1 VVNGKWTIDARIGSG
16 GMATVYAAT
25 HRNGHRAA
33 LKMLHTQLSR
43 DESTRAR
50 FLREGYVA
58 NAVGHA
64 GVAHVEDDGVTE
76 DGCAFLVLE
85 LLEGETVEARRL
97 RTDGKMALEEVLD
110 VGDAALDALAAAH
123 EKGIVHRD
131 VKPENV
137 FLTWDAQVKLLDFGL
152 ARMKAVQAE
161 ATKTGVT
168 IGTPEFMAP
177 EQAQGKRDE
186 VDALSDVWALGATL
200 FTAITGQYVHDAV
213 NLHEQ
218 LMASA
223 TKRARSI
230 RALVPAVPAAIAVV
244 IDRALELDKKDRWES
259 AREMQ
264 RALRAARAPR
274 TESDK
279 YVSESLTMP
288 AASPASLRRAAPRI
302 PESGPRPSGLGL
314 PIPSSGATLQ
324 YVAAAPQSD
333 PTIEEPAPVTIHLED
348 LPISSGGPMSPVPT
362 TERLTGTGPRG
373 SGALLQ
379 AASQHAQAI
388 AEALAMQPP
397 ALPQETQQMIG
408 APRQQPGRHAET
420 LASPTGPIGPGPTP
434 EPALPTLASNQGS
447 GAHPALANSG
457 AHAPYDASLD
467 RPTGPSGV
475 VQRPYDASLDRPT
488 GPSGLVQRP
497 YDASL
502 DRPTGPSGLAQ
513 RPYDASLDRPT
524 GPSGL
529 TSAGAPVAPGPVSLK
544 VRRSSRRVVILSLLL
559 ILVCAGIGAW
569 FLFHPTLPWHR

>member
-1 VVNGKWTIDARIGSG
+1 MSEASRASGRRPNQGRVGTVVIGKWTIDARIGSG

-33 LKMLHTQLSR
+33 LKMLHTPLSR

-85 LLEGETVEARRL
+85 LLEGETVEARRA
-97 RTDGKMALEEVLD
+97 RTDGKMTLEEALD
-110 VGDAALDALAAAH
+110 VGDAALDVLAAAH
-123 EKGIVHRD
+123 GKGIVHRD
-131 VKPENV
+131 VKPDNI
-137 FLTWDAQVKLLDFGL
+137 FITLDARVKLLDFGL
-152 ARMKAVQAE
+152 ARMKAMQAD

-186 VDALSDVWALGATL
+186 VDALSDVWAIGATL
-200 FTAITGQYVHDAV
+200 FTIITGQYVHDAV

-218 LMASA
+218 LIASA
-223 TKRARSI
+223 TKRARSV
-230 RALVPAVPAAIAVV
+230 RALVPAVPTSIAVV
-244 IDRALELDKKDRWES
+244 IDRALELDKTDRWES

-274 TESDK
+274 RESDK

-314 PIPSSGATLQ
+314 PIPSSGPTLQ

-333 PTIEEPAPVTIHLED
+333 PTIEEPAPVTINLED
-348 LPISSGGPMSPVPT
+348 LPTSVGGPMSPVPT
-362 TERLTGTGPRG
+362 TERLTGTGTRG

-379 AASQHAQAI
+379 AASQQAQSI
-388 AEALAMQPP
+388 AEAVARLPL
-397 ALPQETQQMIG
+397 ALPHETQQMIG
-408 APRQQPGRHAET
+408 APRLQPGRYAET
-420 LASPTGPIGPGPTP
+420 LASPTS
-434 EPALPTLASNQGS
+434 PAPAMPTLASNMGS
-447 GAHPALANSG
+447 GAHPALASSG
-457 AHAPYDASLD
+457 AHPL
-467 RPTGPSGV
+467 
-475 VQRPYDASLDRPT
+475 
-488 GPSGLVQRP
+488 
-497 YDASL
+497 
-502 DRPTGPSGLAQ
+502 
-513 RPYDASLDRPT
+513 YDASLDRPT

-529 TSAGAPVAPGPVSLK
+529 TNRPYDASLDRPTGPSALALARAAAAPMAPGPASLR

-559 ILVCAGIGAW
+559 ILACAGVGAW
-569 FLFHPTLPWHR
+569 VMLHHSLPWHR

>member
-1 VVNGKWTIDARIGSG
+1 MSEASRASGRRPNQGRVGTVVIRKWTIDARIGSG

-85 LLEGETVEARRL
+85 LLEGETVEARRA
-97 RTDGKMALEEVLD
+97 RTDGKMSLEEALD
-110 VGDAALDALAAAH
+110 VGDAALDVLAAAH

-131 VKPENV
+131 VKPDNI
-137 FLTWDAQVKLLDFGL
+137 FITLDAQVKLLDFGL
-152 ARMKAVQAE
+152 ARMKAMQAE

-186 VDALSDVWALGATL
+186 VDALSDVWAIGATL
-200 FTAITGQYVHDAV
+200 FTIITGQYVHDAV

-218 LMASA
+218 LIASA

-230 RALVPAVPAAIAVV
+230 RALVPEVPTSIAVV
-244 IDRALELDKKDRWES
+244 IDRALELDKTDRWES

-274 TESDK
+274 RESDK

-302 PESGPRPSGLGL
+302 PDSGPRPSGLGL
-314 PIPSSGATLQ
+314 PIPSSGPTLQ

-333 PTIEEPAPVTIHLED
+333 PTIEEPAPVTINLED
-348 LPISSGGPMSPVPT
+348 LPTSSGGPMSPVPT
-362 TERLTGTGPRG
+362 TERLTGTGTRG

-379 AASQHAQAI
+379 AASQHAQSI
-388 AEALAMQPP
+388 AEALARRPL
-397 ALPQETQQMIG
+397 ALPHETQQMIG
-408 APRQQPGRHAET
+408 APRPQPGRHAEM
-420 LASPTGPIGPGPTP
+420 LASPTS
-434 EPALPTLASNQGS
+434 PAPAMPTLASNMGS
-447 GAHPALANSG
+447 GAHPALASSG
-457 AHAPYDASLD
+457 AHPPYDASLD
-467 RPTGPSGV
+467 RPTGPS
-475 VQRPYDASLDRPT
+475 A
-488 GPSGLVQRP
+488 
-497 YDASL
+497 
-502 DRPTGPSGLAQ
+502 LALA
-513 RPYDASLDRPT
+513 RA
-524 GPSGL
+524 
-529 TSAGAPVAPGPVSLK
+529 AAAPVAPGPASLR

-559 ILVCAGIGAW
+559 ILACAGVGAW
-569 FLFHPTLPWHR
+569 VMLHHSLPWHR

>member
-1 VVNGKWTIDARIGSG
+1 MSEASRASGRRANQGRVGTVVNGKWTIDARIGSG

-43 DESTRAR
+43 DESTRGR

-85 LLEGETVEARRL
+85 LLEGETVEARRA
-97 RTDGKMALEEVLD
+97 RTGGKISVEEALD
-110 VGDAALDALAAAH
+110 VGDAALDVLAAAH

-131 VKPENV
+131 VKPDNV
-137 FLTWDAQVKLLDFGL
+137 FITLDAQVKLLDFGL
-152 ARMKAVQAE
+152 ARMKAMQAE
-161 ATKTGVT
+161 ATKTAIT
-168 IGTPEFMAP
+168 IGTPEIMAP
-177 EQAQGKRDE
+177 EQAQGKRDD

-218 LMASA
+218 LIASA

-230 RALVPAVPAAIAVV
+230 RALVPAVPASIAVV

-274 TESDK
+274 RESDR
-279 YVSESLTMP
+279 YVSDSLTMP
-288 AASPASLRRAAPRI
+288 AATPASLRRAAPRT

-314 PIPSSGATLQ
+314 PIPSSGPTLQ
-324 YVAAAPQSD
+324 YVAAASRSD
-333 PTIEEPAPVTIHLED
+333 PTIEEAAPVTIQLED

-362 TERLTGTGPRG
+362 TERLTGTGTRG
-373 SGALLQ
+373 SGALQQ

-388 AEALAMQPP
+388 AEALARQPL

-408 APRQQPGRHAET
+408 APRLQPGRHSAT
-420 LASPTGPIGPGPTP
+420 LTSPTGPIGPTAPPTF
-434 EPALPTLASNQGS
+434 ASNMGSGSHPTLASS
-447 GAHPALANSG
+447 GLHP
-457 AHAPYDASLD
+457 
-467 RPTGPSGV
+467 
-475 VQRPYDASLDRPT
+475 QYDASLDRPT
-488 GPSGLVQRP
+488 GPSGLVPRP

-502 DRPTGPSGLAQ
+502 DRPTGPALN
-513 RPYDASLDRPT
+513 RMPPV
-524 GPSGL
+524 
-529 TSAGAPVAPGPVSLK
+529 PVAPGPASLR
-544 VRRSSRRVVILSLLL
+544 VRRSSRRIVILSLIL
-559 ILVCAGIGAW
+559 IVACAGVGAW
-569 FLFHPTLPWHR
+569 VMLHHALPWHR

>member
-1 VVNGKWTIDARIGSG
+1 MSEASRAPGGRAAKGRVGTVVNGKWTIDARIGSG

-58 NAVGHA
+58 NAVGHD
-64 GVAHVEDDGVTE
+64 GVVRVEDDGVTE

-85 LLEGETVEARRL
+85 LLEGETVEARRT
-97 RTDGKMALEEVLD
+97 RTNGAMNLEEVLD

-131 VKPENV
+131 VKPDNV
-137 FLTWDAQVKLLDFGL
+137 FITWDAQVKLLDFGL
-152 ARMKAVQAE
+152 ARMKAMQAE
-161 ATKTGVT
+161 DTKTGVT

-177 EQAQGKRDE
+177 EQAQGKREE
-186 VDALSDVWALGATL
+186 VDALSDVWALGATM
-200 FTAITGQYVHDAV
+200 FTAITGQYVHDAT

-218 LMASA
+218 LIASA
-223 TKRARSI
+223 TVRARSV
-230 RALVPAVPAAIAVV
+230 RALAPTVPASVAVV

-274 TESDK
+274 TESDR

-288 AASPASLRRAAPRI
+288 AITPASLQRAAPRI
-302 PESGPRPSGLGL
+302 PESGPRPSGLGNPL
-314 PIPSSGATLQ
+314 PSSGPTLQ
-324 YVAAAPQSD
+324 YIVGAPQSD
-333 PTIEEPAPVTIHLED
+333 PTINEAVPVTIQLED

-388 AEALAMQPP
+388 AEALAMQPL

-408 APRQQPGRHAET
+408 APSRAKPGHHGAT
-420 LASPTGPIGPGPTP
+420 LESPTGPIGPGPAP
-434 EPALPTLASNQGS
+434 MSVAVVPAFTNNLGSGSHPSLAASNQVHGSS
-447 GAHPALANSG
+447 GAYP
-457 AHAPYDASLD
+457 PYDASLD
-467 RPTGPSGV
+467 RPTGPTNSRAP
-475 VQRPYDASLDRPT
+475 RPSSVLPPPPAPAAAPAPVTPGPASLRA
-488 GPSGLVQRP
+488 V
-497 YDASL
+497 
-502 DRPTGPSGLAQ
+502 
-513 RPYDASLDRPT
+513 
-524 GPSGL
+524 
-529 TSAGAPVAPGPVSLK
+529 
-544 VRRSSRRVVILSLLL
+544 RSSRRVVIVSFLL
-559 ILVCAGIGAW
+559 ILACAGAAAW
-569 FLFHPTLPWHR
+569 VMLHPTLPWHR